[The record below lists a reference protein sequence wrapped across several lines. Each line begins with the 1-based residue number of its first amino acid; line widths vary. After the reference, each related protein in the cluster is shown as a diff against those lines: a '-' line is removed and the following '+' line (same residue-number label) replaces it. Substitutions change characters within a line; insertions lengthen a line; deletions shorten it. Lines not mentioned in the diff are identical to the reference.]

1 MTGTRFHGKVVFVSG
16 AAGGIGSAIARGFAG
31 EGARLALTDAH
42 ADGLVQ
48 LERAL
53 LDLGTEVISECFDI
67 TRASAIESFLRRVA
81 GTWGR
86 LDCAVNNAGIR
97 SEVLPL
103 ADFSEEAYDRL
114 MAINT
119 KSVWLC
125 MKHEIRLMLAQQPAG
140 GAIVNL
146 ASGAGIVAVPGA
158 GTYVASKHAVVGLT
172 KSGAADYARHG
183 IRINAL
189 CPGYT
194 RTPMALGSLADSG
207 VTEDQVAAALPAGRV
222 AEPDEQAAAVLFLC
236 SDDARYMAGHALVVD
251 GGHSIV

>member
-1 MTGTRFHGKVVFVSG
+1 MGRFGGKVAFVSG
-16 AAGGIGSAIARGFAG
+16 AAGGIGSAIALAFAR
-31 EGARLALTDAH
+31 EGARLALTDAE
-42 ADGLVQ
+42 AGG
-48 LERAL
+48 LERTGRAARE
-53 LDLGTEVISECFDI
+53 LGAEVIAEPFDI
-67 TRASAIESFLRRVA
+67 TRSAAIEALIARAVA
-81 GTWGR
+81 AWGR

-97 SEVLPL
+97 CEVLPL

-114 MAINT
+114 MAINA
-119 KSVWLC
+119 KSVWLG
-125 MKHEIRLMLAQQPAG
+125 MKHQIRQMLAQQPAG
-140 GAIVNL
+140 GAIVNT
-146 ASGAGIVAVPGA
+146 ASGAGIVAVPGH

-172 KSGAADYARHG
+172 KAGAADYARYG

-207 VTEDQVAAALPAGRV
+207 ATEEQVAAALPAGRV
-222 AEPDEQAAAVLFLC
+222 ADPAEQAAAVLFLC

>member
-1 MTGTRFHGKVVFVSG
+1 MAGARFGKKVVFVSG
-16 AAGGIGSAIARGFAG
+16 AAGGIGSAIARGFAR
-31 EGARLALTDAH
+31 EGARLALTDVD
-42 ADGLVQ
+42 ADGLRQV
-48 LERAL
+48 ERTL
-53 LDLGTEVISECFDI
+53 LDLGAEVIGECFDI
-67 TRASAIESFLRRVA
+67 TRGNAIESFLERVVR
-81 GTWGR
+81 TWGR

-103 ADFSEEAYDRL
+103 AEFSEAAFDRL

-125 MKHEIRLMLAQQPAG
+125 MKHEIRHMLAQQPAG

-146 ASGAGIVAVPGA
+146 ASGAGLVAVPGA
-158 GTYVASKHAVVGLT
+158 GTDVASKHAVVGLT
-172 KSGAADYARHG
+172 KAGAADYARHG

-236 SDDARYMAGHALVVD
+236 SQEASYMAGHALVVD